1 MATAWVV
8 RSGKYGERDQ
18 WAIENGVSGG
28 GWREVPDLSPC
39 RSRQDVAAV
48 IADTFPELG
57 APAQANYT
65 GQTWA
70 LRGRIRVGDLLV
82 MPLKTTKQIAMGQV
96 TGGYEY
102 RSHETDPEK
111 RHVVRVDWKVT
122 DLPRSA
128 VKQDLL
134 YTLGSALSV
143 FAPTKGHAVERLRAL
158 LARGEDPG
166 QLPFVPVARGAGGSS
181 RDTDDVDEPEL
192 HTDIVEVAR
201 DRITARIAEE
211 FAGHDLAALVTAVLE
226 AEGFVCTM
234 SPPGADRGIDIVAGR
249 GLLGMESPRTIVQVK
264 SGGQISEMVVR
275 DLNGVIHAQGAE
287 QGLLVA
293 WGGLTKPARDAVYGQ
308 QFRIRVWT
316 AEDLID
322 AVTRVYDDLP
332 EDIRARLPL
341 KQVWMLAE

>member
-1 MATAWVV
+1 MSAAWVV
-8 RSGKYGERDQ
+8 RSGRYGERDQ
-18 WAIENGVSGG
+18 WAIDNGVSGG
-28 GWREVPDLSPC
+28 GWREVPDLTSC

-48 IADTFPELG
+48 IADTYPELG
-57 APAQANYT
+57 PPAQANYT

-70 LRGRIRVGDLLV
+70 LRGRIKVGDLLV
-82 MPLKTTKQIAMGQV
+82 MPLKTTKQIAMGHV

-102 RSHETDPEK
+102 RSQEADPEK

-134 YTLGSALSV
+134 YSLGSALSV
-143 FAPTKGHAVERLRAL
+143 FAPTKGHAIERLRAL

-166 QLPFVPVARGAGGSS
+166 QLPFVPAGRAGGSA
-181 RDTDDVDEPEL
+181 RDADDVDEPEL

-249 GLLGMESPRTIVQVK
+249 GLLGMESPRIIVQVK

-293 WGGLTKPARDAVYGQ
+293 WGGLTKYARDAVYGQ

-316 AEDLID
+316 AEDVID